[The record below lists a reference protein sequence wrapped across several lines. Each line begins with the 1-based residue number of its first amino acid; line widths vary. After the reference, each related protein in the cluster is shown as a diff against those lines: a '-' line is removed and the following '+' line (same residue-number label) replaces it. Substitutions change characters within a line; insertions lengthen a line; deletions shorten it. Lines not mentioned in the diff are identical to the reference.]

1 MMHRRFARCFC
12 SSVVAAV
19 FCAVMS
25 GCTTRPSFIRNAD
38 PDLRKSK
45 AEFAAD
51 AAKRQYESTTPRG
64 GAANGGAVI
73 DYGIHQISLV
83 NSSSQDWDNVEI
95 WLNRQ
100 YVILIP
106 KIPANAARAEIV
118 AFDMIFNSKGTSF
131 PTDSQTTPITSVEM
145 YKDGKIFTLMTQL
158 AD

>member
-45 AEFAAD
+45 GEFAAD
-51 AAKRQYESTTPRG
+51 AAKRQYESTAPRAG
-64 GAANGGAVI
+64 SANGGAVI
-73 DYGIHQISLV
+73 DYGIHQITLV
-83 NSSSQDWDNVEI
+83 NSSSQDWNNVEI
-95 WLNRQ
+95 WLNHQ

-106 KIPANAARAEIV
+106 KIPADAARAEIV
-118 AFDMIFNSKGTSF
+118 NFNTIFIPKGASF
-131 PTDSQTTPITSVEM
+131 PTDSGTNPITSVEM
-145 YKDGKIFTLMTQL
+145 YKDGSMFTLMTQL